1 MTDTGDLPESEDPQ
15 PAARPA
21 FALRDSF
28 LAVPE
33 RELAY
38 YLVKF
43 GEYPLHFEEDMYYG
57 SEPREEMTVAR
68 YIHDALADDELVLVN
83 DLYRSIYDRYYAF
96 AATLPPEDYDQRQER
111 IVRYFTTGEDPA
123 VNQAVFDLILEDHPL
138 TVKSYEESITP
149 EEQALA
155 RVVPKTVLLYKLRI
169 TEQQCNALT
178 REISQAQ
185 RGGEADTLR
194 DLVGKLQI
202 LNTVKNRLSK
212 ELNRL

>member
-1 MTDTGDLPESEDPQ
+1 
-15 PAARPA
+15 
-21 FALRDSF
+21 
-28 LAVPE
+28 
-33 RELAY
+33 
-38 YLVKF
+38 
-43 GEYPLHFEEDMYYG
+43 MYYG

-155 RVVPKTVLLYKLRI
+155 RMVPKTVLLYKLRI